1 MAGYLRNCGKSL
13 ILNTQHGSVVVDAIL
28 SNHGDEPVSPL
39 AGTTKKTDSV
49 QQRMGDQ
56 NNSEIGQF
64 TRASQLLRK
73 KDLKSDEASGLT
85 ELTSNMASVNLVS
98 QLGSKIDAVNSMYT
112 VLIGL
117 VNSGSALAIAM

>member
-1 MAGYLRNCGKSL
+1 M
-13 ILNTQHGSVVVDAIL
+13 VDAIL